1 MGTSYLDSECEFWKM
16 TEALTAGCQ
25 PYSCS
30 KDEHIDK
37 FFHDEYSDY
46 EYQMLGK
53 TYCFVNKENK
63 IVAAFSLANSSVRV
77 DDMPK
82 SKRNKLNRKIPFS
95 KQRSQYPAVLV
106 AQLAVFDGF
115 GGLDLGKEVLD
126 FIKSWFIN
134 PLNKTGC
141 RYVVVDAV
149 NKPKVLQF
157 YKDNGFDFIF
167 SSDEEEMSYMSKSA
181 KVEDREIY
189 RETRLMTFDLMTL
202 KSSKQ

>member
-1 MGTSYLDSECEFWKM
+1 MMFSYLKTNCKMRKM
-16 TEALTAGCQ
+16 TLESMASCQ
-25 PYSCS
+25 SYLCS
-30 KDEHIDK
+30 RDKQINK
-37 FFHDEYSDY
+37 FFHEEYSDY

-53 TYCFVNKENK
+53 SYCFVSREEQKV
-63 IVAAFSLANSSVRV
+63 VAAFTIANSSLRV
-77 DDMPK
+77 DDIPK

-115 GGLDLGKEVLD
+115 EGQNIGKEVLE
-126 FIKSWFIN
+126 FIKSWFID

-157 YKDNGFDFIF
+157 YLDNGFDFIF
-167 SSDEEEMSYMSKSA
+167 SSDEEEMEYMSKTVSVKDE
-181 KVEDREIY
+181 KVY
-189 RETRLMTFDLMTL
+189 RKTRLMIFDLM
-202 KSSKQ
+202 SISA